1 MPEFDPTSTRRLQ
14 TMHTQHAAATLHRQ
28 LLQAGEAGLSLRG
41 LCMLYGLA
49 ALPAGQEIAATE
61 LCQLAGLKPEASLS
75 HTLQHLTPA
84 QRAGFVAI
92 SLHTSGRR
100 TLHRYRLTEA
110 GRHWL
115 TPPALRQAIQAKPTR
130 P

>member
-1 MPEFDPTSTRRLQ
+1 
-14 TMHTQHAAATLHRQ
+14 MHTQPAAATLHRQ

-41 LCMLYGLA
+41 LCILYGLA
-49 ALPAGQEIAATE
+49 ALPEGQDIPATE
-61 LCQLAGLKPEASLS
+61 LCLLAGLKPEASIS

-84 QRAGFVAI
+84 QRAGFVQV

-100 TLHRYRLTEA
+100 TLHRYRLTST

-115 TPPALRQAIQAKPTR
+115 TPTALRQALQTKPNR